1 MRRRDQAAAG
11 GEGCGERFQDEIAC
25 SERAA
30 DVGDWN
36 RCGYVGYVGEE
47 RSYERGN
54 HIGLF
59 ACGVEEDVEGASVS
73 GLSGMAGQLGERG
86 DACAVGDVL
95 LRIGDDIE
103 IVGKD
108 RALART
114 RSYSGPRASRPSA
127 WRVKARSSSRPIQPP
142 LPLVADFVVPASA
155 ALLKLAAHTEGNRA
169 CSGDD
174 GDAVGHLEPR
184 CPGASTSL
192 TSE

>member
-1 MRRRDQAAAG
+1 MSCRLLQNLTLQQKHGAQIGLMRWRDQMAAG
-11 GEGCGERFQDEIAC
+11 GEGHGERFQDEIARL
-25 SERAA
+25 ERAA

-95 LRIGDDIE
+95 LRKGDDIE
-103 IVGKD
+103 IVGKIEL
-108 RALART
+108 RAYQVIQRSARIAPVGLA
-114 RSYSGPRASRPSA
+114 G
-127 WRVKARSSSRPIQPP
+127 
-142 LPLVADFVVPASA
+142 
-155 ALLKLAAHTEGNRA
+155 EGA
-169 CSGDD
+169 
-174 GDAVGHLEPR
+174 
-184 CPGASTSL
+184 
-192 TSE
+192 